1 MLQDL
6 KGFAQFIS
14 VERGLM
20 LFMISVGTTFLMG
33 QALVWPAALFLGVIV
48 FCIWSAVDAMNNICD
63 VDLDV
68 LSDPVRAKFT
78 KKLGK
83 FGFFIAVAFTAMS
96 LMLGAATLMPF
107 VLLFVSI
114 GIFFGVIYSVP
125 PFRLR
130 KTTYKPIIN
139 FTVGAVPIMIIAA
152 FFNLFSINIIILI
165 LLIGVTTA
173 VNSLWEDL
181 ADFASDFHSGSRT
194 IPIILGF
201 RRGLFLT
208 VTLGYV
214 MIPLM
219 VLGRRIISAVN
230 YLLCYLGDSCELH
243 HFAFNPKKANTIQ
256 KRQSRP
262 TKTLQIRRSV
272 IQGFCDRS
280 YCVHSKPNA
289 EQLVENKPNIIE
301 NIANESS
308 VLNFHFEN

>member
-1 MLQDL
+1 
-6 KGFAQFIS
+6 
-14 VERGLM
+14 V
-20 LFMISVGTTFLMG
+20 FL
-33 QALVWPAALFLGVIV
+33 V

-83 FGFFIAVAFTAMS
+83 FGFFVAVGFMALS
-96 LMLGAATLMPF
+96 LALGAVTLMPF
-107 VLLFVSI
+107 VLLFVGL

-139 FTVGAVPIMIIAA
+139 FTVGAVPVMIIAA
-152 FFNLFSINIIILI
+152 FFNVFSLNIIMLI

-208 VTLGYV
+208 VVLGYV

-219 VLGRRIISAVN
+219 VLVGVLFQLSLIYYVTLATLASFITLR
-230 YLLCYLGDSCELH
+230 L
-243 HFAFNPKKANTIQ
+243 IQ
-256 KRQSRP
+256 KRQ
-262 TKTLQIRRSV
+262 TLFKEDKADTQKLFKLGEVLAKDFV
-272 IQGFCDRS
+272 IVAIVFTLS
-280 YCVHSKPNA
+280 
-289 EQLVENKPNIIE
+289 LML
-301 NIANESS
+301 SS
-308 VLNFHFEN
+308 LLKINPIF

>member
-1 MLQDL
+1 MFQDL
-6 KGFAQFIS
+6 RGFAQFIS

-68 LSDPVRAKFT
+68 LSDPLRAKFT
-78 KKLGK
+78 KLGK
-83 FGFFIAVAFTAMS
+83 FGFYIAVAFTALS
-96 LMLGAATLMPF
+96 LMLGAVTLMPF
-107 VLLFVSI
+107 VLLFVVV

-139 FTVGAVPIMIIAA
+139 FTVGAVPVMIIAA

-181 ADFASDFHSGSRT
+181 ADFASDVHSGSRT

-208 VTLGYV
+208 VILGYV

-219 VLGRRIISAVN
+219 VLVGVLFQLSIIYYVTLVTLASFIT
-230 YLLCYLGDSCELH
+230 LRL
-243 HFAFNPKKANTIQ
+243 IQ
-256 KRQSRP
+256 KRQ
-262 TKTLQIRRSV
+262 TLFKKHKADTQKLFKLGEVLAKDFV
-272 IQGFCDRS
+272 IVAIVFTLS
-280 YCVHSKPNA
+280 
-289 EQLVENKPNIIE
+289 LML
-301 NIANESS
+301 SS
-308 VLNFHFEN
+308 LLKINPIF

>member
-1 MLQDL
+1 MFQDL
-6 KGFAQFIS
+6 RGFAQFIS
-14 VERGLM
+14 AERGLM

-33 QALVWPAALFLGVIV
+33 QALVWPAAIFLGITV
-48 FCIWSAVDAMNNICD
+48 FCIWSAVDAINNICD

-68 LSDPVRAKFT
+68 LSDPARANFT

-83 FGFFIAVAFTAMS
+83 FGFFVAVGFIVLS
-96 LMLGAATLMPF
+96 LTLGALTLMPF
-107 VLLFVSI
+107 VMLFVGI

-152 FFNLFSINIIILI
+152 FFNVFSFNIVMLV

-181 ADFASDFHSGSRT
+181 ADFASDLHSGSRT

-208 VTLGYV
+208 VILGYI

-219 VLGRRIISAVN
+219 VLVGVLFQLSLIYYITLATLASFITLR
-230 YLLCYLGDSCELH
+230 L
-243 HFAFNPKKANTIQ
+243 IQ
-256 KRQSRP
+256 KRQTLFKEDKAD
-262 TKTLQIRRSV
+262 TKKLFKLGEVLANDFVIVAIVFTLS
-272 IQGFCDRS
+272 
-280 YCVHSKPNA
+280 
-289 EQLVENKPNIIE
+289 LML
-301 NIANESS
+301 SS
-308 VLNFHFEN
+308 LLKINPIF

>member
-1 MLQDL
+1 MFQDL
-6 KGFAQFIS
+6 RGFAQFIS

-20 LFMISVGTTFLMG
+20 LFMISVGATFLIG
-33 QALVWPAALFLGVIV
+33 QALVWPVALFLGVIV

-63 VDLDV
+63 MDLDV

-83 FGFFIAVAFTAMS
+83 FGFFIAVAFTTLS
-96 LMLGAATLMPF
+96 LMLGAVTLMPF
-107 VLLFVSI
+107 VLLFVGM

-139 FTVGAVPIMIIAA
+139 FTVGAVPVMIIAA
-152 FFNLFSINIIILI
+152 FFNSFSINIIILV

-181 ADFASDFHSGSRT
+181 ADFASDFQSGSKT

-208 VTLGYV
+208 VILGYV
-214 MIPLM
+214 MIPPM
-219 VLGRRIISAVN
+219 VLVGVLFQLSLIYYVTLVTLASFITLR
-230 YLLCYLGDSCELH
+230 L
-243 HFAFNPKKANTIQ
+243 IQ
-256 KRQSRP
+256 KRQ
-262 TKTLQIRRSV
+262 TLFKKDKADTQKLFKVGEVLAKDFV
-272 IQGFCDRS
+272 IVAIVFTLS
-280 YCVHSKPNA
+280 
-289 EQLVENKPNIIE
+289 LML
-301 NIANESS
+301 SS
-308 VLNFHFEN
+308 LLKINPIF

>member
-1 MLQDL
+1 MFQDL

-20 LFMISVGTTFLMG
+20 LLMISVGATFLIG

-83 FGFFIAVAFTAMS
+83 FAFLIAVAFTVLS
-96 LMLGAATLMPF
+96 LMLGAVTLMPF
-107 VLLFVSI
+107 VLLFVGI
-114 GIFFGVIYSVP
+114 GIFFGVLYSVP

-130 KTTYKPIIN
+130 KTIYKPIIN

-208 VTLGYV
+208 VILGYV

-219 VLGRRIISAVN
+219 VLVGVLFQLSIIYYATLVTLASFIT
-230 YLLCYLGDSCELH
+230 LRL
-243 HFAFNPKKANTIQ
+243 IQ
-256 KRQSRP
+256 KRQ
-262 TKTLQIRRSV
+262 TLFKRDKADIQKLFKLGEVLAKDFV
-272 IQGFCDRS
+272 I
-280 YCVHSKPNA
+280 VA
-289 EQLVENKPNIIE
+289 
-301 NIANESS
+301 IAFTLSLMLSS
-308 VLNFHFEN
+308 FLKINPIL